1 MFQLLP
7 CFIFLSCLSCPLI
20 LCSLTFSPPG
30 DKKAS
35 SDTSV
40 NTSNNDNTE
49 TLVERFIYVK
59 NWRNMRFVIWAVCL
73 PVALFGYFVPFVH
86 LVEYA
91 ENLPLDPEEDTNHSK
106 ASVLLACIAITSGMG
121 RLFFGKLSDLT
132 FFTKNG
138 NRIYLQQLAFLFLG
152 VCTMLLTTAS
162 QAGDH
167 KFEVLLCIC
176 CIMGL
181 FDGCFIT
188 LHGPIAFDLCGT
200 KGASQAIGTL
210 LALFSLPITIGPPV
224 AGIIHDKANNDD
236 NTITI
241 IVITNIIGWK
251 LLPCLPGS
259 WGASYSWVS
268 ADVPGQTGAG

>member
-20 LCSLTFSPPG
+20 LCSLTFSPPDNKVG
-30 DKKAS
+30 S
-35 SDTSV
+35 NTSV
-40 NTSNNDNTE
+40 NTDNNDNTE

-91 ENLPLDPEEDTNHSK
+91 ENLPLDQEEDTNHSK
-106 ASVLLACIAITSGMG
+106 ASILISCIAITSGLG
-121 RLFFGKLSDLT
+121 RLFFGKLSDLN
-132 FFTKNG
+132 FFAKNG

-167 KFEVLLCIC
+167 KYEVLLSIC
-176 CIMGL
+176 CVMGL

-188 LHGPIAFDLCGT
+188 LIGPIAFDLCGPS
-200 KGASQAIGTL
+200 GASQAIGSL
-210 LALFSLPITIGPPV
+210 LALFSLPMTIGPPL
-224 AGIIHDKANNDD
+224 AGIVHDKANNDD
-236 NTITI
+236 KTIL
-241 IVITNIIGWK
+241 VITNHYYAVGWK
-251 LLPCLPGS
+251 LLPCLPWG